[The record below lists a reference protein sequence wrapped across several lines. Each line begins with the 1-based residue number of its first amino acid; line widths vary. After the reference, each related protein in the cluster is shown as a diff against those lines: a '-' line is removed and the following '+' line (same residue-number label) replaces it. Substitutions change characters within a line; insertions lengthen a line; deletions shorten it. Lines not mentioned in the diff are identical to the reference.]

1 MRELLVAGEDEIAE
15 GGRKVVETGGV
26 EIGVFRSNGEYFAWR
41 NECPHQGGPVCQGV
55 MVRKVEERLDSER
68 KSSGIHY
75 AGGDAGQNIVCPWH
89 GYEFDMRTGHHV
101 GFATMR
107 LRGYPIKVRDG
118 AIYVVLPG

>member
-1 MRELLVAGEDEIAE
+1 MFRKTYQATHPSMIDGISNEALCDLYQVTELFVAGADEIAE

-75 AGGDAGQNIVCPWH
+75 A
-89 GYEFDMRTGHHV
+89 
-101 GFATMR
+101 ATR
-107 LRGYPIKVRDG
+107 
-118 AIYVVLPG
+118 

>member
-1 MRELLVAGEDEIAE
+1 MKEVFVAGQDEIAE
-15 GGRKVVETGGV
+15 GGRKVVEAGGV

-55 MVRKVEERLDSER
+55 VSRKVEERLDGER

-75 AGGDAGQNIVCPWH
+75 VGGQSDRNIVCPWH
-89 GYEFDMRTGHHV
+89 GYEFDIRTGRHV

-107 LRGYPIKVRDG
+107 LRGYQTKIRDG
-118 AIYVVLPG
+118 AIYVVLSA